1 MDGARARQALEM
13 VEMLKGILPQDDE
26 IAAINACVLS
36 LPPRP
41 LTNCSVTWCPGRG
54 LVGGG
59 HAWRTIT
66 TPHAVGS
73 YKGDQELLANVEKFF
88 LKLMKV
94 QGERQRQPALPLPR
108 PRTAHRA
115 AALLRE
121 APPVQAGRERRLSV
135 VCPGDE

>member
-94 QGERQRQPALPLPR
+94 QGERQRQRTPPRTCLR
-108 PRTAHRA
+108 PRQR
-115 AALLRE
+115 
-121 APPVQAGRERRLSV
+121 SS
-135 VCPGDE
+135 